1 MTLLGEKLR
10 LAWETWADLFGPLD
24 HGRFNKRVKPLFQ
37 RGVLLGQFERAARA
51 YRDDSRDRATSIEW
65 FVNDFQ
71 RWLQRANATPL
82 DEWPGYARAAMIQDL
97 EQYRHDYL
105 TRLAAEDAAREPLE
119 PPAAPAPT
127 QSSLAL

>member
-1 MTLLGEKLR
+1 MLAEKLR

-24 HGRFNKRVKPLFQ
+24 HGRFAKRVKPLFQ

-51 YRDDSRDRATSIEW
+51 YRDDSLHRSTALEW

-71 RWLQRANATPL
+71 RWLQRANASPL
-82 DEWPGYARAAMIQDL
+82 EEWGGYARAALITDP
-97 EQYRHDYL
+97 EQYRQDYL

-119 PPAAPAPT
+119 PAAAPIAEQP
-127 QSSLAL
+127 SLPL